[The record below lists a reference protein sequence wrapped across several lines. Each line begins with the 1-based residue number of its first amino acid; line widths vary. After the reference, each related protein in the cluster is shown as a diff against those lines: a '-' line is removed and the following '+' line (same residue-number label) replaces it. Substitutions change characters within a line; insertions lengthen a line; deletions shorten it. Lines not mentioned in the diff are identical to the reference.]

1 MTSAFASDSSRSFRF
16 VAIVDVKLEASED
29 ELTTVEAIELTAS
42 RLLLV
47 TDEPRMMLA
56 SGVEQWMLDDVGT
69 VLEAAKS
76 CEAAS

>member
-1 MTSAFASDSSRSFRF
+1 M
-16 VAIVDVKLEASED
+16 AIVDVKLEASED

-69 VLEAAKS
+69 VLDAKS
-76 CEAAS
+76 CEAASWK